1 MASASL
7 AEAIFCTFFF
17 FVFGGTK
24 WACLLL
30 MIHISKCTGC
40 PKVLLQGCSK
50 VMRGQ
55 GGGSESPLNTCK
67 EVVQG
72 QGTFSQLV
80 CDSLVLFA
88 KVLEISW
95 QQ

>member
-1 MASASL
+1 M
-7 AEAIFCTFFF
+7 
-17 FVFGGTK
+17 
-24 WACLLL
+24 
-30 MIHISKCTGC
+30 
-40 PKVLLQGCSK
+40 
-50 VMRGQ
+50 GQ
-55 GGGSESPLNTCK
+55 GGGSVNPLNTCK